1 MTPTRSRTTIRAIA
15 LPLLSLAVVGLMAS
29 TAAGDSNQALPA
41 DTGTVKSEIKIKKT
55 RLTDLQ
61 VTTPGPLDGAEAEVT
76 MTSVSGIKDGVPYA
90 STLASLKLKNVAKA
104 AEGTTYGVHLHVGPC
119 VRGDG
124 AAALA
129 HYNNDVATGAPT
141 VQVGPRTEIW
151 LDATITDKGEAESW
165 TTIKWIPQPGIRS
178 IVFHSDHTADTG
190 AAGPRLACI
199 PAII

>member
-1 MTPTRSRTTIRAIA
+1 MTPTRNRTTIRAIA

-61 VTTPGPLDGAEAEVT
+61 VATPGPLDGAEAEVKL
-76 MTSVSGIKDGVPYA
+76 TSVSGVKGGVPYA
-90 STLASLKLKNVAKA
+90 STLVELKLKDVDKA

-124 AAALA
+124 AAAGP
-129 HYNNDVATGAPT
+129 HYNTDAIAGLPT
-141 VQVGPRTEIW
+141 VVVGPRTEIW
-151 LDATITDKGEAESW
+151 LDATITDKGDAESW
-165 TTIKWIPQPGIRS
+165 TTVKWIPQPGTRS
-178 IVFHSDHTADTG
+178 IVFHSSPTMDDG
-190 AAGPRLACI
+190 MAGSRLACL